1 LISLERRRVPWA
13 DALGAAGA
21 EPAAVPAVV
30 YAELVSG
37 VLLADTPYRAAAR
50 RAKLDALVA
59 VAPIVDF
66 GRDAAALWA
75 NLFVLLRRAGRLIPS
90 NDLSV
95 AATAIALGFGVLAGP
110 SDERHFR
117 LVPDLRVEV
126 LE

>member
-37 VLLADTPYRAAAR
+37 VLLADTPHRAAA
-50 RAKLDALVA
+50 
-59 VAPIVDF
+59 IVDF